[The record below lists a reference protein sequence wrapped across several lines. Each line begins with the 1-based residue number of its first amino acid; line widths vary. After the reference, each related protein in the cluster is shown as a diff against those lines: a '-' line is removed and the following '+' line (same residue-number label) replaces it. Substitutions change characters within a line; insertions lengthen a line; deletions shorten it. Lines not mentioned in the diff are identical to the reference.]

1 VERLVLSVRQCDSL
15 CSGASHS
22 LRPKIQALRSE
33 GGREELVRAHI
44 HDGIGAA
51 VSVDDSR
58 IAGEIGAWQIWSSVA
73 ARING
78 GRAALQADISAC
90 DKRWACRNVAVR
102 SGLVRTRET
111 GNIPELER
119 LDIRSATIIRT
130 NERRDK
136 WVENATGYSALI
148 IEFRNKHAERG
159 KEGAIAKSV
168 VARLVFTP
176 RNAKRIINNAACW
189 LEEIVQG
196 ATIDPGEVRKLVIA
210 VDLKQEGRLFTLFNP
225 RERLPIYYSQF
236 AAGKERVRPIEPNE
250 LSAVPCDVEL
260 TLISENLTLYNKKYE
275 LTAHD
280 GVMQLVPKKQ

>member
-1 VERLVLSVRQCDSL
+1 LLLRAGKKKRRSREGLKADSSAVVEHSGNSTATGGNVTQHFY
-15 CSGASHS
+15 SGASTAKS
-22 LRPKIQALRSE
+22 SSPPK
-33 GGREELVRAHI
+33 EEEA
-44 HDGIGAA
+44 
-51 VSVDDSR
+51 
-58 IAGEIGAWQIWSSVA
+58 
-73 ARING
+73 
-78 GRAALQADISAC
+78 
-90 DKRWACRNVAVR
+90 
-102 SGLVRTRET
+102 RET

-225 RERLPIYYSQF
+225 RERLPICYSQF